1 MPETAPNTK
10 RRGAIDTMVTK
21 DRTAVFWFLVAIA
34 TAAGCTWYVN
44 LMSEAFKLQSSF
56 VVMDSSGAYYV
67 PPGLPYS
74 RLDAMHLQLTE
85 MVVETVL
92 DRNRE
97 GLTYSER
104 LPKLFEKAP
113 MQSLLAYLDKEA
125 GYFRENN
132 VTQTFEIESIKF
144 IEPRG
149 ISTVTT
155 VARGKVRR
163 VSFLAGEQQDKTYDF
178 VITIGWWINTALVRD
193 KNFPSLVRGIQINDF
208 QKSDEPA
215 QEPQPVAAPKSDAQ

>member
-1 MPETAPNTK
+1 MPETAPITK
-10 RRGAIDTMVTK
+10 RRGAIDTLVTK

-44 LMSEAFKLQSSF
+44 LMSEAFKLQPSF

-85 MVVETVL
+85 MVVETIL

-104 LPKLFEKAP
+104 LPKLFEKASL
-113 MQSLLAYLDKEA
+113 QSLLAYLDKEA

-144 IEPRG
+144 FEPRG

-155 VARGKVRR
+155 VTRGKVRR

-178 VITIGWWINTALVRD
+178 VITIGWWINTALETD